1 MRRKEKRVREVKN
14 TLVKLFSLQVRR
26 TGILPG
32 VRPHWTSKGSPRSFI
47 GGEISYH
54 RVFCSLVVLLSAT
67 RRRKQLHRPQWQR
80 LWRDSLHLW
89 NNYLKLFETVKR
101 SSRLT
106 LKKVHLKTI
115 SFNPFVDTELILHL
129 KYDFLLTPFTLP
141 VGLTSLLTLIGQR
154 INKSYKTL
162 RVDVHLSASS
172 LILAIVWS
180 QVMQF
185 VFMQIL

>member
-1 MRRKEKRVREVKN
+1 MLSRGSFVGDAAKETTQQTSMTRTVKR
-14 TLVKLFSLQVRR
+14 LAAFM
-26 TGILPG
+26 
-32 VRPHWTSKGSPRSFI
+32 
-47 GGEISYH
+47 
-54 RVFCSLVVLLSAT
+54 
-67 RRRKQLHRPQWQR
+67 KQLF
-80 LWRDSLHLW
+80 
-89 NNYLKLFETVKR
+89 KAETVKR
-101 SSRLT
+101 TSRLT

-115 SFNPFVDTELILHL
+115 SFNPYVGTELILHL
-129 KYDFLLTPFTLP
+129 KYDFLLTPFTLS

-180 QVMQF
+180 KVMQF

>member
-1 MRRKEKRVREVKN
+1 M
-14 TLVKLFSLQVRR
+14 
-26 TGILPG
+26 
-32 VRPHWTSKGSPRSFI
+32 
-47 GGEISYH
+47 
-54 RVFCSLVVLLSAT
+54 
-67 RRRKQLHRPQWQR
+67 KQLF
-80 LWRDSLHLW
+80 DA
-89 NNYLKLFETVKR
+89 ETVKR
-101 SSRLT
+101 TSRLT

-162 RVDVHLSASS
+162 RVDVQLPAST

>member
-1 MRRKEKRVREVKN
+1 MLSRGSFVGDAAKETAQQTSMTRTVKR
-14 TLVKLFSLQVRR
+14 LAAFM
-26 TGILPG
+26 
-32 VRPHWTSKGSPRSFI
+32 
-47 GGEISYH
+47 
-54 RVFCSLVVLLSAT
+54 
-67 RRRKQLHRPQWQR
+67 KQL
-80 LWRDSLHLW
+80 
-89 NNYLKLFETVKR
+89 FEAETVKR
-101 SSRLT
+101 TSRLT

-129 KYDFLLTPFTLP
+129 KYHFLLTPFTLP
-141 VGLTSLLTLIGQR
+141 VGVTSLLTLIGQR

-180 QVMQF
+180 KVMQF